1 MHGTVADMNE
11 KRSDLD
17 AARRRVNECCD
28 AIADLLNRFTTD
40 DVLMEIGMS
49 KLLSFRDVPNLARG
63 LGGYVFRETFLFF
76 MQSATIAQGYER
88 PRGLA
93 EGREWLQRVEDDRP
107 EGDGVLGPLIDQWF
121 LGRPICRARR
131 NSVGQ
136 TGGVG
141 LTTDLLRKWTAEPAR
156 PGPVRL
162 TSLSAGTAREVF
174 DLLAGDSRALYVTC
188 IDADAD
194 AVLINTE
201 EARRRQ
207 FSDRVTFLQADLSDL
222 VAGRGSVSLGPQ
234 QVVYGLGVCDYLNDD
249 EVVHLLNWVHGRLA
263 NGGWALLTNRDAA
276 SPDRAFTEHI
286 LDWPVVHRTADE
298 LRRLFAESK
307 FAGPSVKMGREE
319 SGVTL
324 FAYGQKN
331 P

>member
-88 PRGLA
+88 PRSLA

-121 LGRPICRARR
+121 LGRPICRRAATASARR
-131 NSVGQ
+131 
-136 TGGVG
+136 
-141 LTTDLLRKWTAEPAR
+141 
-156 PGPVRL
+156 
-162 TSLSAGTAREVF
+162 
-174 DLLAGDSRALYVTC
+174 
-188 IDADAD
+188 
-194 AVLINTE
+194 
-201 EARRRQ
+201 
-207 FSDRVTFLQADLSDL
+207 
-222 VAGRGSVSLGPQ
+222 
-234 QVVYGLGVCDYLNDD
+234 
-249 EVVHLLNWVHGRLA
+249 
-263 NGGWALLTNRDAA
+263 AA
-276 SPDRAFTEHI
+276 SD
-286 LDWPVVHRTADE
+286 
-298 LRRLFAESK
+298 
-307 FAGPSVKMGREE
+307 
-319 SGVTL
+319 
-324 FAYGQKN
+324 
-331 P
+331 